1 MELVDVYTAG
11 KEKTG
16 KVLARKSVFRE
27 LADDERILLV
37 HTCIFSS
44 DNKLLI
50 QQRQKTKDHY
60 PGCWDVSAG
69 GFVLAGENSL
79 NAAIRETVEELGLNL
94 QSGRF
99 VFVCCEPF
107 GKVLDDF
114 YNIYIDVDIP
124 VLYLQKTEVMRVAWA
139 ERGAVLQMIRDGRFV
154 DYAEELIAK
163 LFDAAESR
171 KRWETN
177 KTT

>member
-1 MELVDVYTAG
+1 MEKVDVYTAS

-16 KVLARKSVFRE
+16 KILAREGVFRE

-37 HTCIFSS
+37 HTCIFSF
-44 DNKLLI
+44 DNRMLI
-50 QQRQKTKDHY
+50 QQRQKTKDYY

-69 GFVLAGENSL
+69 GFVFAGEDSL
-79 NAAIRETVEELGLNL
+79 NAAIRETEEELGLNL
-94 QSGRF
+94 QSSRF

-114 YNIYIDVDIP
+114 YNIYMDVDIP
-124 VLYLQKTEVMRVAWA
+124 ALCLQKSEVVEVAWA

-154 DYAEELIAK
+154 DYSEELIAK
-163 LFDAAESR
+163 LFDAAEARVTAQERNS
-171 KRWETN
+171 N
-177 KTT
+177 